1 MRRREF
7 VAGLAGAAAWPLAA
21 SAQQPA
27 IPVIGFVRSSSLI
40 QFDHLVT
47 AFRQGLKEMGYVEG
61 LNVSVDYRSAEDRH
75 EQLPELL
82 ADLIRRPVD
91 VIVGNIAA
99 VLVAKTAT
107 STIPIVFTTGGDPL
121 KEGLV
126 VSLNRPGANVTGVTF
141 FGAVLGA
148 KRLELLRQLSPKSMT
163 IAILVSSNN
172 PSTEA
177 ERTEVE
183 AAAFTVGQQLLILDA
198 NDDSDIEAAFTTL
211 VQRSADALLVG
222 PGAFL
227 NSRRERIVRLAAQHA
242 LLTSFAWREAVLA
255 GGLMSYGTSQTD
267 ANRQAGVY
275 AGRILKG
282 EKPGDLP
289 VLQPSKFELVIN
301 LRTAK
306 TLRIDIPLSLLRSAD
321 EVIE

>member
-1 MRRREF
+1 M
-7 VAGLAGAAAWPLAA
+7 
-21 SAQQPA
+21 
-27 IPVIGFVRSSSLI
+27 PVIALVRSSSLL

-47 AFRQGLKEMGYVEG
+47 AFRQGLKEMNFVEG
-61 LNVSVDYRSAEDRH
+61 LNVIVEYRSAEDRH
-75 EQLPELL
+75 EQLPELV
-82 ADLIRRPVD
+82 ADLVRRRVD

-99 VLVAKTAT
+99 ALAAKAAT

-126 VSLNRPGANVTGVTF
+126 VSLNHPGANVTGVTF

-148 KRLELLRQLSPKSMT
+148 KRLELLRQLSPKPMK
-163 IAILVSSNN
+163 IAVLFSSNN

-177 ERTEVE
+177 ERREVE
-183 AAAFTVGQQLLILDA
+183 AAAFTVGQQLVILDA
-198 NDDSDIEAAFTTL
+198 NTDSDIDAAFTTI
-211 VQRSADALLVG
+211 VQRRADALLVG

-227 NSRRERIVRLAAQHA
+227 NSRRQRVVSLAAQHA

-255 GGLMSYGTSQTD
+255 GALMSYGTSQTD
-267 ANRQAGVY
+267 AFRQAGVY
-275 AGRILKG
+275 AGRILNG

-289 VLQPSKFELVIN
+289 VLQPTKFELVIN
-301 LRTAK
+301 LKAAK
-306 TLRIDIPLSLLRSAD
+306 TLGIEIPLALLRSAE